1 MLYVLLSICCS
12 VIVSIMLKLAKRY
25 HVDVLQAITWN
36 YSTAILLTWI
46 IFKPHFSNLNL
57 QAAPIYNF
65 AALGLLL
72 PILFVILATSVRLTG
87 IVRTDIAQRLSL
99 FIPILAA
106 NFIFGETLGLLKL
119 IGIAIGFAAIICSI
133 PWQKGRGGKAT
144 SGSWFYLLIVFV
156 GMGLI
161 DVLFKQLATFKAV
174 PYTTS
179 LLLVFVLAFVCS
191 LILLIIKIARGKT
204 KFSFPH
210 ILIGWA
216 LGVVNFGN
224 ILFYLKGH
232 QALAQQPSTV
242 FTAMNMGVIILG
254 TFVGLVIFKEK
265 LTTLNRVG
273 IFLALVAIGVITY
286 ASY

>member
-1 MLYVLLSICCS
+1 MLYILLSICCS

-36 YSTAILLTWI
+36 YSVAILLTWL
-46 IFKPHFSNLNL
+46 IFKPHLTNL
-57 QAAPIYNF
+57 QAAPVYNF

-72 PILFVILATSVRLTG
+72 PILFVVLATSVKLTG

-99 FIPILAA
+99 FIPILATY
-106 NFIFGETLGLLKL
+106 FIFGEHLSTLK
-119 IGIAIGFAAIICSI
+119 IAGIAIGFAAIICSI
-133 PWQKGRGGKAT
+133 PWQKGGGKAT
-144 SGSWFYLLIVFV
+144 SGSWFYLLVVFL

-179 LLLVFVLAFVCS
+179 LFVVFILAFICS
-191 LILLIIKIARGKT
+191 LVLLIIKIARGKT

-216 LGVVNFGN
+216 LGAVNFGN
-224 ILFYLKGH
+224 ILFYLKAH
-232 QALAQQPSTV
+232 KALANQPSTV
-242 FTAMNMGVIILG
+242 FTAMNIGVIVMG
-254 TFVGLVIFKEK
+254 TLVGLLVFNEK
-265 LTTLNRVG
+265 LSTLNRIGV
-273 IFLALVAIGVITY
+273 FLALVAIGVITY

>member
-1 MLYVLLSICCS
+1 MLFVLLSICCS

-25 HVDVLQAITWN
+25 HVDVLQAVTWN
-36 YSTAILLTWI
+36 YSTAILLTWL
-46 IFKPHFSNLNL
+46 IFKPQLTNLS
-57 QAAPIYNF
+57 AAPIYNF

-72 PILFVILATSVRLTG
+72 PILFVVLATSVKLTG

-99 FIPILAA
+99 FIPIVATY
-106 NFIFGETLGLLKL
+106 FVFGEQLSALKI

-133 PWQKGRGGKAT
+133 PWQKGRGSKAT
-144 SGSWFYLLIVFV
+144 SGSWLYLLIVFV

-179 LLLVFVLAFVCS
+179 LFIVFVLAFICS

-216 LGVVNFGN
+216 LGAVNFGN
-224 ILFYLKGH
+224 ILFYLKAH
-232 QALAQQPSTV
+232 KALANQPSTV
-242 FTAMNMGVIILG
+242 FTAMNIGVIIMG
-254 TFVGLVIFKEK
+254 TLVGLVIFKEK
-265 LTTLNRVG
+265 LSTLNRVG
-273 IFLALVAIGVITY
+273 IFLALAAIVVITY

>member
-36 YSTAILLTWI
+36 YSTAILLTWL
-46 IFKPHFSNLNL
+46 IFKPHLTNL
-57 QAAPIYNF
+57 QVATIYNF
-65 AALGLLL
+65 AALGILL
-72 PILFVILATSVRLTG
+72 PILFVVLATSIKLTG

-106 NFIFGETLGLLKL
+106 GYIFGESISLLKL
-119 IGIAIGFAAIICSI
+119 VGIVIGFAAIICSI
-133 PWQKGRGGKAT
+133 PWQKGRANKAT
-144 SGSWFYLLIVFV
+144 SGSWFYLLIVFI
-156 GMGLI
+156 GMGVI
-161 DVLFKQLATFKAV
+161 DVLFKQLATFKGV

-179 LLLVFVLAFVCS
+179 LFIVFILAFITS

-216 LGVVNFGN
+216 LGIANFGN

-232 QALAQQPSTV
+232 KALANQPSTV
-242 FTAMNMGVIILG
+242 FTAMNMGVIVLG

-265 LTTLNRVG
+265 LSTLNRVG
-273 IFLALVAIGVITY
+273 IFLALAAITIITY
-286 ASY
+286 ASF

>member
-1 MLYVLLSICCS
+1 MLFVLLSICCS

-25 HVDVLQAITWN
+25 HVDVLQAVTWN
-36 YSTAILLTWI
+36 YSTAILLTWL
-46 IFKPHFSNLNL
+46 IFKPQLTNLS
-57 QAAPIYNF
+57 AAPIYNF

-72 PILFVILATSVRLTG
+72 PILFVVLATSVRLTG

-99 FIPILAA
+99 FIPIVATY
-106 NFIFGETLGLLKL
+106 FVFGEQLSMLKI
-119 IGIAIGFAAIICSI
+119 IGIAIGFTAIICSI
-133 PWQKGRGGKAT
+133 PWQKGRGSKAT
-144 SGSWFYLLIVFV
+144 SGSWLYLLIVFV

-179 LLLVFVLAFVCS
+179 LFVVFVLAFICS

-216 LGVVNFGN
+216 LGAVNFGN
-224 ILFYLKGH
+224 ILFYLKAH
-232 QALAQQPSTV
+232 KALASQPSTV
-242 FTAMNMGVIILG
+242 FTAMNIGVILMG
-254 TFVGLVIFKEK
+254 TLVGLLIFKEK
-265 LTTLNRVG
+265 LSTLNRVG
-273 IFLALVAIGVITY
+273 IFLALAAIVVITY

>member
-46 IFKPHFSNLNL
+46 IFKPHLTGL
-57 QAAPIYNF
+57 QAAPVYNF
-65 AALGLLL
+65 AALGILL
-72 PILFVILATSVRLTG
+72 PVLFVVLATSVKLTG

-99 FIPILAA
+99 FIPIVAA
-106 NFIFGETLGLLKL
+106 YFVFGEHLSILK
-119 IGIAIGFAAIICSI
+119 IAGIVVGFTAIICSI
-133 PWQKGRGGKAT
+133 PWQKSGGKAA
-144 SGSWFYLLIVFV
+144 SGSWFYLLVVFV
-156 GMGLI
+156 GMGVI

-179 LLLVFVLAFVCS
+179 LFIVFILSFICS
-191 LILLIIKIARGKT
+191 LILLAIKIARGKT

-216 LGVVNFGN
+216 LGAVNFGN
-224 ILFYLKGH
+224 ILFYLKAH
-232 QALAQQPSTV
+232 KALANQPSTV
-242 FTAMNMGVIILG
+242 FTAMNIGVIIMG
-254 TFVGLVIFKEK
+254 TLVGLVVFNEK
-265 LTTLNRVG
+265 LSTLNKFG
-273 IFLALVAIGVITY
+273 LFLAMAAIVIITY

>member
-36 YSTAILLTWI
+36 YSTTILLTWL
-46 IFKPHFSNLNL
+46 IFKPQFSNLNL

-72 PILFVILATSVRLTG
+72 PILFVILATSVKLTG

-106 NFIFGETLGLLKL
+106 NFIFGETLSPLKL
-119 IGIAIGFAAIICSI
+119 LGIAIGFAAIICSI
-133 PWQKGRGGKAT
+133 PWGKGGGKAT
-144 SGSWFYLLIVFV
+144 SGSWFYLLIVFI
-156 GMGLI
+156 GMGVI

-179 LLLVFVLAFVCS
+179 LFLVFVLAFICS
-191 LILLIIKIARGKT
+191 LVLLIIKIARGKT

-216 LGVVNFGN
+216 LGIANFGN

-232 QALAQQPSTV
+232 QALANQPSTV
-242 FTAMNMGVIILG
+242 FTAMNIGVIMLG
-254 TFVGLVIFKEK
+254 ALVGLAVFNEK
-265 LTTLNRVG
+265 LSTLNKVG
-273 IFLALVAIGVITY
+273 LFLSLIAIVVITY
-286 ASY
+286 ASF

>member
-1 MLYVLLSICCS
+1 
-12 VIVSIMLKLAKRY
+12 MLKLARRY

-36 YSTAILLTWI
+36 YSTAILLTWL
-46 IFKPHFSNLNL
+46 IFKPQLTNLT
-57 QAAPIYNF
+57 AAPLYNF
-65 AALGLLL
+65 AALGFLL
-72 PILFVILATSVRLTG
+72 PILFLVLATSVKLTG

-99 FIPILAA
+99 FIPIVAA
-106 NFIFGETLGLLKL
+106 YFIFGEQLSMLK
-119 IGIAIGFAAIICSI
+119 IVGIAIGFAAIICSI
-133 PWQKGRGGKAT
+133 PWQKGKGSKAT

-179 LLLVFVLAFVCS
+179 LFIVFVLAFICS
-191 LILLIIKIARGKT
+191 LILMIIKIARGKT

-216 LGVVNFGN
+216 LGAVNFGN
-224 ILFYLKGH
+224 ILFYLKAH
-232 QALAQQPSTV
+232 KALASQPSTV
-242 FTAMNMGVIILG
+242 FTAMNIGVIIMG
-254 TFVGLVIFKEK
+254 TLVGLVIFKEK
-265 LTTLNRVG
+265 LSTLNRVG
-273 IFLALVAIGVITY
+273 IFLALAAIVVITY